1 MQPGLFEKRPT
12 YNTSLEELVQKMMQM
27 DDDPLAKAGT
37 NVVIYRGNPQAKLMI
52 VGEAPGPEE
61 NRVGK
66 PFVGRAGQLLDQIL
80 QAVNFDPEQDVFITN
95 SVFRMP
101 PGEGGANFRKPTN
114 DEIEAYKPYVLEIIR
129 LVDPVIMLLTGNVA
143 TQSILGQT
151 GITKLRGQW
160 FEWHGPEKLQVG
172 RAVMP
177 IFHPSYLLR
186 NPVRTPGSPKA
197 LTWQD
202 IKEVRRKYDE
212 VIGNR

>member
-12 YNTSLEELVQKMMQM
+12 YNTSLDELVQKMMQM
-27 DDDPLAKAGT
+27 TDDPLANAGT
-37 NVVIYRGNPQAKLMI
+37 NVVIYRGNPKAKLMI

-61 NRVGK
+61 NKVGK

-80 QAVNFDPEQDVFITN
+80 QAVQFDPEQDVFITN

-101 PGEGGANFRKPTN
+101 PGEDGANFRKPTT

-160 FEWHGPEKLQVG
+160 FEWQG

-202 IKEVRRKYDE
+202 IQEVRRKYDE

>member
-1 MQPGLFEKRPT
+1 
-12 YNTSLEELVQKMMQM
+12 MMQM
-27 DDDPLAKAGT
+27 TDDPLANAGT
-37 NVVIYRGNPQAKLMI
+37 NVVIYRGNPKAKLMI

-66 PFVGRAGQLLDQIL
+66 PFVGRAGQMLDQIL
-80 QAVNFDPEQDVFITN
+80 QAVQFDPEQDVFITN

-101 PGEGGANFRKPTN
+101 PGEAGANFRKPTN
-114 DEIEAYKPYVLEIIR
+114 EEIEAYKPYVLEIIR

-160 FEWHGPEKLQVG
+160 FDWHGRQ
-172 RAVMP
+172 VMP

-202 IKEVRRKYDE
+202 IQEVRRKYDE
-212 VIGNR
+212 VIGKR